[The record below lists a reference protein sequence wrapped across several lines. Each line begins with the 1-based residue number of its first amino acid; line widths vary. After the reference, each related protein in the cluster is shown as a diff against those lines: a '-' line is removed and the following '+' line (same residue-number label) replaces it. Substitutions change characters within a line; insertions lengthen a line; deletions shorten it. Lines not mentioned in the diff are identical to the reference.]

1 VTVDPFEP
9 LETARLQL
17 RCVSVG
23 DAAATARLMT
33 PHVSRWVANWQIP
46 FTADMAAARIEAMR
60 QLALKGEALPFAV
73 LMKAERELI
82 GWVMINR
89 DGENPRRGSLGYWL
103 GETYQGKGY
112 MKEIAPV
119 VLAAGFELLELD
131 VIDAA
136 AQLENTGSFAVMQAC
151 GMKLVRE
158 GKVYAPA
165 RKREELCFFYEI
177 ERPLSS
183 R

>member
-1 VTVDPFEP
+1 
-9 LETARLQL
+9 
-17 RCVSVG
+17 
-23 DAAATARLMT
+23 
-33 PHVSRWVANWQIP
+33 
-46 FTADMAAARIEAMR
+46 MAAARIETMR
-60 QLALKGEALPFAV
+60 QLALKGTALPFVV
-73 LMKAERELI
+73 LMKVERELI

-89 DGENPRRGSLGYWL
+89 DAENRRRGSLGYWL

-112 MKEIAPV
+112 MKETVPV
-119 VLAAGFELLELD
+119 VLAAGFKLLELD

-136 AQLENTGSFAVMQAC
+136 AQPENTGSFAVMQAC
-151 GMKLVRE
+151 GMKRVRE

-165 RKREELCFFYEI
+165 REREELCFFYEI